1 MIFHVHLQIFE
12 YLSDKQHRL
21 HFFLLSFVKIKMG
34 IKRSRYKIS
43 AKLYAQMIGYEISID
58 FLSLKKFRV
67 FLLMLKLQSLI
78 KNTLVLYHIPK
89 KL

>member
-1 MIFHVHLQIFE
+1 
-12 YLSDKQHRL
+12 
-21 HFFLLSFVKIKMG
+21 MG

-58 FLSLKKFRV
+58 ILSLKKFRI
-67 FLLMLKLQSLI
+67 FLLKLQSLI

>member
-1 MIFHVHLQIFE
+1 
-12 YLSDKQHRL
+12 
-21 HFFLLSFVKIKMG
+21 MG

-58 FLSLKKFRV
+58 FLSLKKFRI
-67 FLLMLKLQSLI
+67 FLI

>member
-1 MIFHVHLQIFE
+1 MASFGQGTAVHYTDPVYDIQ
-12 YLSDKQHRL
+12 
-21 HFFLLSFVKIKMG
+21 
-34 IKRSRYKIS
+34 YKIS

-67 FLLMLKLQSLI
+67 FLLKLQSLI

>member
-1 MIFHVHLQIFE
+1 
-12 YLSDKQHRL
+12 
-21 HFFLLSFVKIKMG
+21 
-34 IKRSRYKIS
+34 
-43 AKLYAQMIGYEISID
+43 MIGYEISID

>member
-1 MIFHVHLQIFE
+1 M
-12 YLSDKQHRL
+12 D
-21 HFFLLSFVKIKMG
+21 

-58 FLSLKKFRV
+58 FLSLKKFKV
-67 FLLMLKLQSLI
+67 FLLKLQSLI